1 MPVIEEKLKQCSE
14 EEVVLMKFLYGTMPV
29 RDAGE
34 YGFNLF
40 LSYVKHALMLREKVA
55 WCKELPEDVFV
66 NYVLYDRINSEDIT
80 DCRPFFYEQI
90 MGRVAGMSLWEAIL
104 EINYW
109 CAEHATY
116 EATDSRTA
124 SPMTMY
130 RSGKRDAAARS
141 QRLQLRRIGVSVLRR
156 GRSIHQD
163 GRTVM
168 TIMHGLR
175 CLWTASGIFSVPVSR
190 KKCWI
195 PAGSRVRRIGQF

>member
-1 MPVIEEKLKQCSE
+1 
-14 EEVVLMKFLYGTMPV
+14 
-29 RDAGE
+29 
-34 YGFNLF
+34 
-40 LSYVKHALMLREKVA
+40 
-55 WCKELPEDVFV
+55 
-66 NYVLYDRINSEDIT
+66 
-80 DCRPFFYEQI
+80 

-130 RSGKRDAAARS
+130 RSGKDAAARS

-168 TIMHGLR
+168 TIMRGLR

-195 PAGSRVRRIGQF
+195 PAGSRSGESGNLIHTRNFSDYVKESNEEYLEKKERCTTLTIQIFMAERSW